1 MNALSTSI
9 HGNKLIPYYS
19 PPAKYTGDVIGVQ
32 YLYEQSGQ
40 LLCPTDD
47 KRMDALI
54 DEGFEERDI
63 DHHIADSSNISDFP
77 ENLIINL
84 PDHSDD
90 DDEEENVRNYCIF
103 CKA

>member
-1 MNALSTSI
+1 M
-9 HGNKLIPYYS
+9 
-19 PPAKYTGDVIGVQ
+19 
-32 YLYEQSGQ
+32 
-40 LLCPTDD
+40 LCPTDD

-54 DEGFEERDI
+54 DKGFEERDI

-77 ENLIINL
+77 ENLIINP